1 MVQDNT
7 GLSAAGVVA
16 LNLAPEI
23 GRWLFGPDAA
33 QVAAAVQSA
42 LVATTGTA
50 DPAAQVAALEN
61 SDTAAALRVA
71 LAAIADA
78 HAAAADTAGAQA
90 ASALSQD
97 RSPMAWGAPIV
108 SVVVLVT
115 FGAVVSIA
123 LFRPVPPA
131 SEAMLNVLLGTLGA
145 MATSVVAY
153 WVGSSVGS
161 ARKDERLARLV
172 ERER

>member
-1 MVQDNT
+1 MQAALLTVT
-7 GLSAAGVVA
+7 GA
-16 LNLAPEI
+16 
-23 GRWLFGPDAA
+23 
-33 QVAAAVQSA
+33 
-42 LVATTGTA
+42 A

-61 SDTAAALRVA
+61 PDTAAALRVA
-71 LAAIADA
+71 LAAIAGA
-78 HAAAADTAGAQA
+78 RAAASDAAGARVA
-90 ASALSQD
+90 AELAAA
-97 RSPMAWGAPIV
+97 RSPMAWGAPVV
-108 SVVVLVT
+108 SVVVLVR

-123 LFRPVPPA
+123 LFRAVPPA

-161 ARKDERLARLV
+161 ARKDDRLARLA